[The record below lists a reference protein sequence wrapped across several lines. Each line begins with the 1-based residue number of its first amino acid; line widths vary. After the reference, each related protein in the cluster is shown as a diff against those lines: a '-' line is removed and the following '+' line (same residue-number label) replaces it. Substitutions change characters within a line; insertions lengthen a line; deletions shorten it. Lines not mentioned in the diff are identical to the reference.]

1 MSDVLSR
8 HPASGGALLRL
19 NLFEASSLLQKAI
32 RRGEAGLAESAMVRL
47 YRLRSLDVAA
57 RLLAIA
63 FEDVGIGSVKALVK
77 TVAVCADASASEGA
91 LCGIARLL
99 AKAPKD
105 RSASHLAAAAKSHPI
120 FEDARRIVGESSYSE
135 CLDLIA
141 EDDASLPV
149 RAIAALRCSGLNWN
163 GGRGERSDP
172 IDWTLAFGR
181 LGVPAEL
188 LLATRTAFIR
198 AHKPAI
204 LMAPLLWLDVNRGFR
219 PSVTECQMPEAAAVD
234 GVPLYIFD
242 GHTAI
247 GRRAIQRFTRESQPV
262 RDALRS
268 VLSSC
273 TRDVAFTAVFYA
285 DGAPVARRL
294 KWEGAAALEAL
305 GVEAEML
312 RVETPLVGVA
322 PVLAAFRDNL
332 GHLNMIRARL
342 FCGRYSG
349 SSYSSRILRRFR

>member
-312 RVETPLVGVA
+312 RVGAPLVGIA
-322 PVLAAFRDNL
+322 PILAAVRDNL

-342 FCGRYSG
+342 FCGR
-349 SSYSSRILRRFR
+349 

>member
-8 HPASGGALLRL
+8 RPASGGALLRL
-19 NLFEASSLLQKAI
+19 DLFEASSLLQKAI
-32 RRGEAGLAESAMVRL
+32 RRGEAELAERAVVRL

-63 FEDVGIGSVKALVK
+63 FEDVGIGSVKALIK
-77 TVAVCADASASEGA
+77 TVAVCADAGASERA

-105 RSASHLAAAAKSHPI
+105 RSSSHLAAAAKSHPI
-120 FEDARRIVGESSYSE
+120 FEDARRIVGESSHSE
-135 CLDLIA
+135 RLDLIA
-141 EDDASLPV
+141 EEDASLPV

-181 LGVPAEL
+181 LGVPADL
-188 LLATRTAFIR
+188 VLATRTAFIR

-204 LMAPLLWLDVNRGFR
+204 VMAPLLWLDVNRGFR
-219 PSVTECQMPEAAAVD
+219 PSVVECRMPEAAAVD

-242 GHTAI
+242 KYTAI
-247 GRRAIQRFTRESQPV
+247 GRTAIQRLARESQPV

-268 VLSSC
+268 APSSC
-273 TRDVAFTAVFYA
+273 AREIAWIAAFYA
-285 DGAPVARRL
+285 DGAPVARRV
-294 KWEGAAALEAL
+294 KWEGAAALETL
-305 GVEAEML
+305 GVEADML
-312 RVETPLVGVA
+312 RAGAPLAGGQ
-322 PVLAAFRDNL
+322 PLLAAFRENL

-342 FCGRYSG
+342 FRGR
-349 SSYSSRILRRFR
+349 

>member
-32 RRGEAGLAESAMVRL
+32 RRGEEGLAERAMVRL
-47 YRLRSLDVAA
+47 CRLRSLDVAA

-63 FEDVGIGSVKALVK
+63 FEDVGIDSVKALIK

-99 AKAPKD
+99 AKATKD
-105 RSASHLAAAAKSHPI
+105 RASSHLAAAAKSHPI
-120 FEDARRIVGESSYSE
+120 FEDARRIVGESSHSAR
-135 CLDLIA
+135 LDLIA
-141 EDDASLPV
+141 EDDASLTV

-172 IDWTLAFGR
+172 LDWTLAFGR
-181 LGVPAEL
+181 LGVPADL

-204 LMAPLLWLDVNRGFR
+204 VMAPLIWLDVNRGFR

-242 GHTAI
+242 KHTAI
-247 GRRAIQRFTRESQPV
+247 GRTAIQRLARESQPV
-262 RDALRS
+262 RDALSS
-268 VLSSC
+268 VPSSGA
-273 TRDVAFTAVFYA
+273 REIASIAAFYA

-294 KWEGAAALEAL
+294 KWEGAAALESL
-305 GVEAEML
+305 GVEADML
-312 RVETPLVGVA
+312 RAGAPPASIGPILAGV
-322 PVLAAFRDNL
+322 RDNL

-342 FCGRYSG
+342 FCGR
-349 SSYSSRILRRFR
+349 